1 MASWQPKN
9 SFPKFLSIKLAE
21 TVVKLSERL
30 LYYWS
35 MLRIFSESF
44 VTIGEFI
51 CNVATQNSN
60 ISLASTWEN
69 SYGSH
74 LMASNQR
81 KRTCTGYMQAGRGIK
96 HMGTKVVFVEDYR
109 AISVKKM
116 VKFLKSN
123 EKRSHTLLKEL
134 FFKRKKI
141 TQFYEMVMFSSV
153 ICSVIS

>member
-51 CNVATQNSN
+51 CNIATQNSN

-141 TQFYEMVMFSSV
+141 TQFY
-153 ICSVIS
+153 